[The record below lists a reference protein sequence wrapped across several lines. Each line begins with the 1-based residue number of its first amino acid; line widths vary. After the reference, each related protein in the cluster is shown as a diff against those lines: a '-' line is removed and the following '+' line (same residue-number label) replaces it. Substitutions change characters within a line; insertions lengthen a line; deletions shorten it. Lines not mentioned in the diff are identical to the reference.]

1 MIFVT
6 LGTQDKPFERLIK
19 AVERQVELGNITE
32 EVIVQSGCTK
42 YESDKMKIIQYM
54 PIDEFNKYLKDARL
68 IISHAGVGT
77 IIQALEIGKTVIA
90 GARKKEFGEHV
101 SDHQQQFLE
110 NFSEG
115 GYILPLTD
123 FEKLNEVIEQAE
135 NFSPKKFASNNT
147 NFIERTINEINNLL
161 RKD

>member
-19 AVERQVELGNITE
+19 AVEKQIELGNIKE

-42 YESDKMKIIQYM
+42 YQSDKMKIVQYM
-54 PIDEFNKYLKDARL
+54 EIDEFNDYLQKANL
-68 IISHAGVGT
+68 IITHAGVGT
-77 IIQALEIGKTVIA
+77 IIQALESRKIVIA
-90 GARKKEFGEHV
+90 AARKKEFGEHV

-110 NFSEG
+110 NFSNS

-123 FEKLNEVIEQAE
+123 FEKLNEVIEQAK
-135 NFSPKKFASNNT
+135 NFLPKKFQSNNK
-147 NFIERTINEINNLL
+147 NFIEKTIKEINDLL
-161 RKD
+161 